1 MRYHESSLADFSGL
15 LQVDSY
21 SNALLNLTLMD
32 VMGSVHGTISSNNFT
47 QVRIKQGS
55 ITNYVDK
62 FLSFFDHLPPTYVDI
77 LTFVP

>member
-32 VMGSVHGTISSNNFT
+32 VMGSIHGTISSNNFT
-47 QVRIKQGS
+47 QVQKK
-55 ITNYVDK
+55 YV
-62 FLSFFDHLPPTYVDI
+62 
-77 LTFVP
+77 